1 LAATTFPVY
10 QRNVAL
16 SGDGVPSASTKQ
28 QFPVPLTGSGALSA
42 TVVKGTTLLV
52 SDSFS
57 GADVVAL
64 SGTALDYYQGGSV
77 ASRTWSSSATIGR
90 QGGKCYVSNTAGFKT
105 ARVDLGV
112 KNAYVEVLY
121 DTVSGA
127 NISVLGRYVDTN
139 NNYRLIGVST
149 GEVIVEKV
157 VAGTATE
164 ILRSAAGVGGPGK
177 RHGLWVNG
185 TTVAAYVDD
194 TLVFATT
201 DTGVPEASAGTNWGI
216 GFFSGSTTGFLDN
229 FRVAPTPFG
238 GTPAV
243 TALTGAGTLAA
254 TVTKAGILLGEW
266 GFLDNL
272 NDTSGNGHT
281 ATYTPGSGSNF
292 SYVTGPHP
300 NSRAAQFAHAND
312 VIGYGRTGLEPT
324 LDGITIMAWTRL
336 SPAPSSG
343 FVDFLGV
350 LNKARAA
357 GSSRSRMGYGFS
369 QPVIPQMKAVARWK
383 DDLQVRDAGATWN
396 DTNWHHLAVVD
407 GNTRWAT
414 YLDGVQIDGGTR
426 ALGAAPNTA
435 WENFPWL
442 SGYNGD
448 IGDNYA
454 HPNLS
459 VTAVRIFQGELTT
472 ADVNTWMNTP
482 IVPVVPSPYAY
493 YDFHEASGSTAADIM
508 GHMPV
513 LTTNNPAAAWSGPN
527 AIYDFHNSALNLVP
541 PWTVCV
547 NAYTPDL
554 SSTYLYFMVVN
565 NSVFFYSANA
575 GSNASIRIY
584 TGSVDITSPT
594 NVMVAGQE
602 QKIVWVCDGTTT
614 KIYLNG
620 TQAVSSPNIV
630 GNFANTLLQVAGQN
644 GGSWPASNLL
654 RDLRIWQV
662 ALTAAQVA
670 AL

>member
-1 LAATTFPVY
+1 MSSPNVTTPSELKGVDTASKAYVGSDLVKRVYVGETLIWETPDLLFSIGGFLTSNGALTAAIHWAPPVIATLAGAGGLSATTSQVYAPVPALAGGGTLMATATPAY
-10 QRNVAL
+10 QRNAAFSGGGTLALATVQAYPVAAAL
-16 SGDGVPSASTKQ
+16 SGAG
-28 QFPVPLTGSGALSA
+28 
-42 TVVKGTTLLV
+42 
-52 SDSFS
+52 
-57 GADVVAL
+57 AL
-64 SGTALDYYQGGSV
+64 SGTAMKV
-77 ASRTWSSSATIGR
+77 ASASASLSGGGTLSAT
-90 QGGKCYVSNTAGFKT
+90 
-105 ARVDLGV
+105 
-112 KNAYVEVLY
+112 
-121 DTVSGA
+121 
-127 NISVLGRYVDTN
+127 
-139 NNYRLIGVST
+139 
-149 GEVIVEKV
+149 
-157 VAGTATE
+157 
-164 ILRSAAGVGGPGK
+164 AAAKP
-177 RHGLWVNG
+177 
-185 TTVAAYVDD
+185 
-194 TLVFATT
+194 
-201 DTGVPEASAGTNWGI
+201 S
-216 GFFSGSTTGFLDN
+216 
-229 FRVAPTPFG
+229 
-238 GTPAV
+238 
-243 TALTGAGTLAA
+243 
-254 TVTKAGILLGEW
+254 GILLGEW

-300 NSRAAQFAHAND
+300 TSRAAQFAHAND
-312 VIGYGRTGLEPT
+312 VISYGRTGLEPT

-472 ADVNTWMNTP
+472 AQINTWMNTP

-493 YDFHEASGSTAADIM
+493 YDFHEGSGSTAADTM
-508 GHMPV
+508 GNMPV

-541 PWTVCV
+541 PWTICV

-554 SSTYLYFMVVN
+554 SSTYLYFLVVN
-565 NSVFFYSANA
+565 NSVFFYAANA

-594 NVMVAGQE
+594 NVLVAGQE

-654 RDLRIWQV
+654 RDLRIWQT